1 MLKCRE
7 ITELAN
13 GYLEHELPFMQRAQ
27 FRLHIMMCKHCRRYM
42 DQLARTVKLLG
53 AARRTEIAASVEDNL
68 VRLLKE
74 QRQSH

>member
-13 GYLEHELPFMQRAQ
+13 GYLERELPLMEWAQ
-27 FRLHIMMCKHCRRYM
+27 FRLHIMMCKHCRRYV
-42 DQLARTVKLLG
+42 DQLARTVNLL
-53 AARRTEIAASVEDNL
+53 AAAKPNEIAASVEDKL

>member
-13 GYLEHELPFMQRAQ
+13 GYLEHELPFLQRAQ
-27 FRLHIMMCKHCRRYM
+27 FRLHIMMCVHCRRYV
-42 DQLARTVKLLG
+42 DQLARTVDLL
-53 AARRTEIAASVEDNL
+53 AAAKPSEIAASVEDNL

-74 QRQSH
+74 QRQSQ